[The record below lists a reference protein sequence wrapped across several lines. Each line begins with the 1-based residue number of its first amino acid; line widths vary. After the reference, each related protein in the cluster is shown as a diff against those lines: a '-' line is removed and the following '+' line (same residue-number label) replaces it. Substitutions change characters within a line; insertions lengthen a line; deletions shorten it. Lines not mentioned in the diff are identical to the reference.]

1 MAVKLRLMRMGKT
14 KQPTYRV
21 VAADARSP
29 RDGRFI
35 EIVGTYQP
43 RAEPSVVQIDN
54 DKAVEWLSKGAA
66 DRPCREVVEDL
77 GRVGSVPSREMTDI
91 EGFAG
96 DDAQDAD
103 DVDAGEVDGV
113 DLAGVAG
120 GIPQSVL
127 DYVARN
133 IVDEPDA
140 VVVEVEEGRRRDS
153 VQLRLHVAPDDMGKI
168 IGRRGR
174 TAQALRAIVRA
185 AGAKEGI
192 DAAVDIVD

>member
-1 MAVKLRLMRMGKT
+1 
-14 KQPTYRV
+14 
-21 VAADARSP
+21 
-29 RDGRFI
+29 
-35 EIVGTYQP
+35 
-43 RAEPSVVQIDN
+43 
-54 DKAVEWLSKGAA
+54 
-66 DRPCREVVEDL
+66 
-77 GRVGSVPSREMTDI
+77 MTDI

-96 DDAQDAD
+96 DDVSD
-103 DVDAGEVDGV
+103 DVDDPDEDEDTIDGNRV
-113 DLAGVAG
+113 NG

>member
-1 MAVKLRLMRMGKT
+1 
-14 KQPTYRV
+14 
-21 VAADARSP
+21 
-29 RDGRFI
+29 
-35 EIVGTYQP
+35 
-43 RAEPSVVQIDN
+43 
-54 DKAVEWLSKGAA
+54 
-66 DRPCREVVEDL
+66 
-77 GRVGSVPSREMTDI
+77 MTDI

-96 DDAQDAD
+96 DDVAGDEDDDDATAD
-103 DVDAGEVDGV
+103 
-113 DLAGVAG
+113 GVAG

-127 DYVARN
+127 DYVARS

-140 VVVEVEEGRRRDS
+140 VVVEVEERRRRDS
-153 VQLRLHVAPDDMGKI
+153 IQLRLHVAPDDMGKI

>member
-1 MAVKLRLMRMGKT
+1 
-14 KQPTYRV
+14 
-21 VAADARSP
+21 
-29 RDGRFI
+29 
-35 EIVGTYQP
+35 
-43 RAEPSVVQIDN
+43 
-54 DKAVEWLSKGAA
+54 
-66 DRPCREVVEDL
+66 
-77 GRVGSVPSREMTDI
+77 MTDI